1 MHRGSTVVSVDGA
14 LVPRGCTI
22 TAVASMVRACS
33 RPVAIMFR
41 PLLVLRP
48 VAGTTARTNK
58 GRTGGSG
65 GGPKRKASAIANS
78 RDGDEGGGGGRT
90 DDGGGDGGD
99 GGGGRRQCGKKPTRV
114 KGFLNLAE
122 GQHEPR
128 RGELRGRRGGAQ
140 GRGEK
145 LTSSRWISGVSSFLA
160 P

>member
-1 MHRGSTVVSVDGA
+1 
-14 LVPRGCTI
+14 L
-22 TAVASMVRACS
+22 AV
-33 RPVAIMFR
+33 
-41 PLLVLRP
+41 
-48 VAGTTARTNK
+48 
-58 GRTGGSG
+58 
-65 GGPKRKASAIANS
+65 
-78 RDGDEGGGGGRT
+78 GDGGGGGGLV
-90 DDGGGDGGD
+90 GGGDGG
-99 GGGGRRQCGKKPTRV
+99 GQCGKKPTRV